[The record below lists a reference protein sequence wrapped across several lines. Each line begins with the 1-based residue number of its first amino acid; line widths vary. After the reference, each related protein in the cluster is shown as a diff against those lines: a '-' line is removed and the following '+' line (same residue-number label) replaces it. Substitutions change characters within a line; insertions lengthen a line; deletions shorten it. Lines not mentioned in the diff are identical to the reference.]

1 MEKNT
6 GTLILHKKRKKMMYL
21 MEFLEKMLQDDATK
35 RNLLAQ
41 QPTLLRDVCAVED
54 YERQQKT
61 YAAKGVRSV
70 SYRALCDVCAWYRID
85 PKTFNR
91 FRKEVEALISP
102 LREH

>member
-1 MEKNT
+1 
-6 GTLILHKKRKKMMYL
+6 MYL

-85 PKTFNR
+85 PKTFYKVK
-91 FRKEVEALISP
+91 KEVAELLSLA
-102 LREH
+102 RGH

>member
-1 MEKNT
+1 
-6 GTLILHKKRKKMMYL
+6 MMYL

-41 QPTLLRDVCAVED
+41 KPTLLRDVCAVED

-70 SYRALCDVCAWYRID
+70 SYRALCDVCAWYRMD
-85 PKTFNR
+85 PKTFYQVK
-91 FRKEVEALISP
+91 KEVAALLS
-102 LREH
+102 LARWH